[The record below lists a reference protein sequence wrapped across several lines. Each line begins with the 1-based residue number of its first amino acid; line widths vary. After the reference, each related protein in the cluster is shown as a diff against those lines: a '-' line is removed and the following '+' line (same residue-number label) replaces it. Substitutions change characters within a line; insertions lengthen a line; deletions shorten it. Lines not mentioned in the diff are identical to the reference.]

1 MIRSCFFFLSLHNSY
16 SSYRAVTL
24 QIIRFYR
31 VIEISLR
38 HRLTV
43 KKLSYS
49 IESSLS
55 SVLLNMSEVTT
66 HLNTSFI
73 LPLTD
78 AYVRI
83 DLQTR
88 VIRTT
93 MRITL
98 ANIDLKSKTTII
110 TLSFSTLTC
119 MYSPLHS
126 ADQARDCSSE
136 RHVGECRLSLT
147 QQHLM
152 VRIYFLFFFS
162 G

>member
-1 MIRSCFFFLSLHNSY
+1 MVFFIITQLLLKLPGGYFINQILRY
-16 SSYRAVTL
+16 SNT
-24 QIIRFYR
+24 ITG
-31 VIEISLR
+31 ISFQ

-136 RHVGECRLSLT
+136 RHVGVCRLNLT
-147 QQHLM
+147 Q
-152 VRIYFLFFFS
+152 
-162 G
+162 